1 MRPSTY
7 FCILCCFLI
16 VTQLIIFIGVR
27 EKSTNLAIETQQ
39 MKKIVDSIGLTDLCI
54 ATDARYIRHL
64 SVSDYAASHMD
75 HPGAIEYFPSSSFR
89 VPVN

>member
-1 MRPSTY
+1 M
-7 FCILCCFLI
+7 
-16 VTQLIIFIGVR
+16 QLIIFIGVE
-27 EKSTNLAIETQQ
+27 EKRKHLAIDTIQ
-39 MKKIVDSIGLTDLCI
+39 MQKIVSSIGLTDLCI

-64 SVSDYAASHMD
+64 SISDFAASRMD